1 MTPHPEAP
9 AGPAA
14 GPVDDGLVL
23 IPDALRPQL
32 AANAAD
38 PDGDHVPVLK
48 LFNPSGPGT
57 WLITELDPDG
67 DTMFGLCDLDMDCVE
82 LGSVSLSE
90 LTGVTLP
97 FGLTIERDVFFEGR
111 VPISR
116 WAEIARRTRSIREA
130 EQIVRTTAPA
140 SEPAPPAPPAGGDPA

>member
-1 MTPHPEAP
+1 MTPDPEAP

-14 GPVDDGLVL
+14 GAVDDGLVL

-82 LGSVSLSE
+82 LGSVSLRE

-130 EQIVRTTAPA
+130 EQIVRTIAPA
-140 SEPAPPAPPAGGDPA
+140 PEPAAPAGGAPD

>member
-1 MTPHPEAP
+1 MTLKSETPQPPSP
-9 AGPAA
+9 ASGTPSQ
-14 GPVDDGLVL
+14 DDGLVL

-67 DTMFGLCDLDMDCVE
+67 DIMFGLCDLDMDCVE
-82 LGSVSLSE
+82 LGSVSLRE
-90 LTGVTLP
+90 LTAVTLP
-97 FGLTIERDVFFEGR
+97 FGLTIERDVHFEGR
-111 VPISR
+111 LPISK

-130 EQIVRTTAPA
+130 EAIVRLVAPT
-140 SEPAPPAPPAGGDPA
+140 SDAPTGADPD